1 MDFDIDEFLPV
12 APAPAKPLP
21 PQGMTMRPYQ
31 TATVESIEQGWRDG
45 LRSQLAVLAT
55 GGGKT
60 VIFSEVAKREV
71 LLGHKVLILAHSD
84 ELIEQARDKFQRSS
98 GLKAA
103 KEKAQ
108 DYARR
113 WDDVVVASVQ
123 TLCRD
128 ARLKTWPPDHFQ
140 LIIVDEAHRSLAES
154 YLKILNHFTGRILGV
169 TATADRGDKRALGE
183 VYQRI
188 AYDYG
193 ILQAV
198 RDGWLV
204 RPVVQTVP
212 LELDLRGVHVSN
224 TGEGRDLDRREVS
237 ERIKPFLGTI
247 AAKIREFA
255 ANRKILCFLPSVETA
270 RDLALALQA
279 VGFTADYVSGACTDR
294 DEKVLRY
301 KRGEIQALCNMAL
314 LCLDLE
320 TEILTER
327 GWLRHDEI
335 TMDDRV
341 ANWNFDGSVFFAE
354 PLEIVHRDTVPGER
368 MVSIDSRTLNLRVTE
383 THRMIVGCKTKTA
396 VWKKIPARD
405 LGLHKLPAYGLA
417 EPRKFTQDEMPTV
430 PTRKPEKRIIS
441 ANAYCIRKAT
451 GVSFEESVAEAKRRM
466 DRRNGL
472 RRKLPCELTVDECR
486 FIGFWVADGSRSLLQ
501 SGGIEYTLCQ
511 SSVYPVIVAWVDRV
525 ISNMGV
531 YSIKRRKS
539 SSGQNTSDYYVWS
552 LPRGTG
558 GGSQER
564 TGLFHIEHF
573 LEKRG
578 TPFIWGLDETQFDA
592 LVEGYWMGDGKHG
605 DGASL
610 PRSLKFSD
618 TKKEWIDL
626 LCAVGSVRNWR
637 CSISRKL
644 MPNPNHLT
652 QWGLNMVKRRNLVI
666 SYRTP
671 IKVEPDVPVPVWC
684 VRTTS
689 KNIITRR
696 DGHVTVMGN
705 TEGFDHDEIDCI
717 VCLRPTKIR
726 ALYTQIVGRGTRPL
740 TEIVGMLSLAT
751 SAEERRA
758 IIAASAKPH
767 LTLLDFLWLYEKHDL
782 IRPASLIAKS
792 REEAELMAG
801 MGDGDL
807 LEQEE
812 RAERD
817 LLAKLEAEVRK
828 NARRTAKRIDPL
840 TCVEE
845 LGDPSLIDYEP
856 QSAREADSPSDKQVK
871 FLASQGIDVSKV
883 QSKGLASALTSRILT
898 RYKSGLC
905 TMRQLHFFSQL
916 GIDASLYTREEA
928 TKLMSEKIAAW
939 RTRSATVRNTGDE

>member
-247 AAKIREFA
+247 AAKIRELA
-255 ANRKILCFLPSVETA
+255 AKRKILCFLPSVETA
-270 RDLALALQA
+270 RDLSLALAA
-279 VGFTADYVSGACTDR
+279 VGFTSDYVSGACTDR

-314 LCLDLE
+314 L
-320 TEILTER
+320 
-327 GWLRHDEI
+327 
-335 TMDDRV
+335 
-341 ANWNFDGSVFFAE
+341 
-354 PLEIVHRDTVPGER
+354 
-368 MVSIDSRTLNLRVTE
+368 
-383 THRMIVGCKTKTA
+383 
-396 VWKKIPARD
+396 
-405 LGLHKLPAYGLA
+405 
-417 EPRKFTQDEMPTV
+417 
-430 PTRKPEKRIIS
+430 
-441 ANAYCIRKAT
+441 
-451 GVSFEESVAEAKRRM
+451 
-466 DRRNGL
+466 
-472 RRKLPCELTVDECR
+472 
-486 FIGFWVADGSRSLLQ
+486 
-501 SGGIEYTLCQ
+501 
-511 SSVYPVIVAWVDRV
+511 
-525 ISNMGV
+525 
-531 YSIKRRKS
+531 
-539 SSGQNTSDYYVWS
+539 
-552 LPRGTG
+552 
-558 GGSQER
+558 
-564 TGLFHIEHF
+564 
-573 LEKRG
+573 
-578 TPFIWGLDETQFDA
+578 
-592 LVEGYWMGDGKHG
+592 
-605 DGASL
+605 
-610 PRSLKFSD
+610 
-618 TKKEWIDL
+618 
-626 LCAVGSVRNWR
+626 
-637 CSISRKL
+637 
-644 MPNPNHLT
+644 
-652 QWGLNMVKRRNLVI
+652 
-666 SYRTP
+666 
-671 IKVEPDVPVPVWC
+671 
-684 VRTTS
+684 
-689 KNIITRR
+689 
-696 DGHVTVMGN
+696 